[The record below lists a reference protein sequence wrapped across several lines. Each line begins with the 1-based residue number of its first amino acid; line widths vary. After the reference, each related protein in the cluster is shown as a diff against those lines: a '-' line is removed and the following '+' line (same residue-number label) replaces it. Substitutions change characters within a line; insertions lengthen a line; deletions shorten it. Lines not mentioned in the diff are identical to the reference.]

1 MKLTKALP
9 AAVGALCIPGVA
21 LRAMHVRYG
30 FDMQTG
36 LPVTDSVWMWCLI
49 ALLVASA
56 ALYAMLAAPLRAR
69 RTLPFERLL
78 GTRRAG
84 FRLAAA
90 FAGLLLIACGLFY
103 LYLTLTVAE
112 QDTAGWARA
121 LEFVYCAVTVI
132 CGACVIALAKAQGG
146 EMDSKSAA
154 LTLVPLLWSCLHL
167 LVNYRMTSVDP
178 KLPSFA
184 FGLAADIMIVFACY
198 HLARLLYSK
207 PQPDALAFS
216 SAAAITIAVSDF
228 GGVTLGYLIGAG
240 AFDWTAKMLL
250 RSGISVA
257 ACVLLAAELAVIC
270 SRCEDIPAQPDAM
283 PDGQPMQQSE

>member
-9 AAVGALCIPGVA
+9 AAAGALCIPGVA

-30 FDMQTG
+30 FDMQTS
-36 LPVTDSVWMWCLI
+36 LPITGSMWMWCLI
-49 ALLVASA
+49 ALLVAGT
-56 ALYAMLAAPLRAR
+56 ALYAVLAAPLRGR
-69 RTLPFERLL
+69 RTLPFEQLL
-78 GTRRAG
+78 GTQRTS

-90 FAGLLLIACGLFY
+90 LAGLLLIAGGLFY

-112 QDTAGWARA
+112 QDAASWARA
-121 LEFVYCAVTVI
+121 LELVYCAVTVI
-132 CGACVIALAKAQGG
+132 CGACVIVLAKAQGG
-146 EMDSKSAA
+146 EIDSKSAA

-198 HLARLLYSK
+198 HLARLLYGR
-207 PQPDALAFS
+207 PRPDALAFF

-228 GGVTLGYLIGAG
+228 GGVALGYLMGAD
-240 AFDWTAKMLL
+240 AFDWTSKMLL
-250 RSGISVA
+250 RSGLSVA

-270 SRCEDIPAQPDAM
+270 SRSADMPAQPAAT